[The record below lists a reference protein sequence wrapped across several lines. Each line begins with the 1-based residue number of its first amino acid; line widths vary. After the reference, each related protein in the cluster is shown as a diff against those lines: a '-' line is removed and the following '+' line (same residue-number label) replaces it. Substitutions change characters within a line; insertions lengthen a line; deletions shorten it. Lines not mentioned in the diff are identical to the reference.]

1 MRDSIVGIRVQRQAL
16 GADSVISYSVISR
29 FSCPANPICNLI
41 NLRQFTT
48 SDFGPSF
55 SGRGRFPRESMA
67 ETKALVR
74 MECADEGDAAVYECV
89 AENEAERASIATRV
103 GQPC

>member
-1 MRDSIVGIRVQRQAL
+1 
-16 GADSVISYSVISR
+16 
-29 FSCPANPICNLI
+29 
-41 NLRQFTT
+41 
-48 SDFGPSF
+48 
-55 SGRGRFPRESMA
+55 MA